1 MSTGAGFHLQ
11 LLHGVRRVGGIRL
24 GAGRRVPQVQRS
36 PPQTHLHVPGAPA
49 VLPVLVRSGGVELRI
64 PQVSEEEERNQR
76 GVSASTFEE
85 PSSDSLRHAP
95 SSYLGTCWM

>member
-36 PPQTHLHVPGAPA
+36 PPQTHLHIPGAPA

-64 PQVSEEEERNQR
+64 PQVSEEEERNQT
-76 GVSASTFEE
+76 SASTFEE
-85 PSSDSLRHAP
+85 PSSDSRRHAP
-95 SSYLGTCWM
+95 GSYLGTCWM

>member
-64 PQVSEEEERNQR
+64 PQVSEEEERNQT
-76 GVSASTFEE
+76 SASTFEE
-85 PSSDSLRHAP
+85 PSSDSRRHAP
-95 SSYLGTCWM
+95 GSYLGTCWM

>member
-49 VLPVLVRSGGVELRI
+49 ILPVLVRSGGVELRI
-64 PQVSEEEERNQR
+64 PQVSEEEERNQT
-76 GVSASTFEE
+76 SASTFEE
-85 PSSDSLRHAP
+85 PSSDSRRHAP
-95 SSYLGTCWM
+95 GSYLGTCWM